1 MPGVTRR
8 YDKTALRI
16 SLLALIGT
24 TMGALVIAAPS
35 PALGAAQES
44 EPSVAP
50 RRTPELHSPTVN
62 EDLAAEL
69 ARIKLQLDAQ
79 SAEIARLRA
88 AGDRGWI
95 DEQRAEEIRALVQD
109 VLADADLRASLVQN
123 GLTAGYDKHF
133 FIGSADGNFLLQLYM
148 KLQTRF
154 VYNHRDAA
162 PGEDGERWG
171 FEQRRT
177 ELYWNGHVISPDLT
191 YKVKIA
197 ANRSGGSVRLDDAI
211 IGYRLNDV
219 WKVDVGQFKVP
230 FLREFLMS
238 SGRQQAVERSYI
250 NHVFNANRSQGIQ
263 LKYGADR
270 WTAMAMVHDGTGAKN
285 SAFASDRTD
294 LALAARGE
302 LLLAGEWSQFKDF
315 ASWSDEGFG
324 LLLGAAVDYEVGET
338 GFGTDTADFLKYTV
352 DLGAEFGGW
361 NLFAAFVGQHVQDN
375 GSTGFA
381 EVDQIGFLVQG
392 GIFVIPDKLDVFARY
407 EHLDLDGVLYNA
419 AVSSMTPVADDKI
432 NLVTVGMNYY
442 FKKHTIKLTTDLI
455 WVLDPLPDSDTG
467 AGLLRS
473 SEDDQIVFRTQ
484 IQLMF

>member
-1 MPGVTRR
+1 MQGMPRR
-8 YDKTALRI
+8 YDTTALTLP
-16 SLLALIGT
+16 LLALIGT
-24 TMGALVIAAPS
+24 ALGALVMTAPS
-35 PALGAAQES
+35 AALGAAQES
-44 EPSVAP
+44 E
-50 RRTPELHSPTVN
+50 SPVSLRPATQIQASTVD

-69 ARIKLQLDAQ
+69 AKIRVQLDAQ
-79 SAEIARLRA
+79 SQEIARLRA
-88 AGDRGWI
+88 AGDPDWI
-95 DEQRAEEIRALVQD
+95 DQRRADEIKALIQD
-109 VLADADLRASLVQN
+109 VLADADQRATLLQN

-133 FIGSADGNFLLQLYM
+133 FIGSADGNYLMQLYM

-154 VYNHRDAA
+154 VYNDSEAA

-177 ELYWNGHVISPDLT
+177 EIYFNGHVISPDLT

-197 ANRSGGSVRLDDAI
+197 ANRSGGSVSLDDAI
-211 IGYRLNDV
+211 IGYRLNDA
-219 WKVDVGQFKVP
+219 WKIDVGQFKVP

-238 SGRQQAVERSYI
+238 SGRQQAVERSYVK
-250 NHVFNANRSQGIQ
+250 HVFNANRSQGIQ
-263 LKYGADR
+263 LKYGADQ
-270 WTAMAMVHDGTGAKN
+270 WAVMAMLHDGTGAKN
-285 SAFASDRTD
+285 TAFASDRTD
-294 LALAARGE
+294 LALAARSE
-302 LLLAGEWSQFKDF
+302 VLLAGEWSQFKDF
-315 ASWSDEGFG
+315 ASWADEEFG

-338 GFGTDTADFLKYTV
+338 GLGTDTADFFKYTV

-375 GSTGFA
+375 GSAAFA

-392 GIFVIPDKLDVFARY
+392 GIFVIPDKMDVFARY

-442 FKKHTIKLTTDLI
+442 FKKHTVKLTTDLI